1 MKRNSIKTLLCLA
14 LIVAGM
20 GSATAQTLKF
30 NAKKTLKIV
39 QFTDVHW
46 KPGKPESSAAAK
58 CMNAVLD
65 AEKPDLV

>member
-1 MKRNSIKTLLCLA
+1 MKRNSIKTLICLA

-46 KPGKPESSAAAK
+46 
-58 CMNAVLD
+58 
-65 AEKPDLV
+65 